1 MSALNQLFIAATGM
15 ITPVGFNTAMTHAA
29 VQAGINVYER
39 GSYCNGN
46 VEALTMTQ
54 VPDDALPPLAAPLID
69 VLGLTARQAR
79 MLQLAAPAIEQIY
92 QQMAELPNTDISA
105 PMAVFLAGPEPIPNA
120 PLPIRSIFLKH
131 LQCQIEKPIDLDNS
145 KVFPMGRAGA
155 FFALESA
162 FQYLQTSSQPFALVG
177 GVDTFWHATTL
188 SKFMQD
194 KRVKTEAGGADCFVP
209 GEGAGFILLSKQAL
223 SPNNRAITRP
233 GLAAE
238 EGHRY
243 SDEPYLGNGLAQA
256 FTEAVGFANIMPE
269 NNIKAIYSS
278 LNGELFGGK
287 EFGVAQVRNAKVISP
302 EANHQHP
309 ADCYGDLG
317 AATGPVL
324 LALAALN
331 SAKPSICYG
340 SSDDEFRGA
349 ACVV

>member
-15 ITPVGFNTAMTHAA
+15 ITPVGFNTNMTNAA
-29 VQAGINVYER
+29 VNAGINVYEH
-39 GSYCNGN
+39 GSYCNGTIDGI
-46 VEALTMTQ
+46 TMTQ
-54 VPDDALPPLAAPLID
+54 VPDEALPPLAEPLAD
-69 VLGLTARQAR
+69 VLGLNARQER
-79 MLQLAAPAIEQIY
+79 LLRLATPALEQIY
-92 QQMAELPNTDISA
+92 QQIEAMPTVELSA
-105 PMAVFLAGPEPIPNA
+105 PLAMFLAGPEPIPNA
-120 PLPIRSIFLKH
+120 PLPIRSVFLKH
-131 LQCQIEKPIDLDNS
+131 LQTQTETPIDLNNS

-162 FQYLQTSSQPFALVG
+162 FQYLQTSTQPYAIIG
-177 GVDTFWHATTL
+177 GVDSFWHATTL

-194 KRVKTEAGGADCFVP
+194 NRVKTDTGGMDCFVP
-209 GEGAGFILLSKQAL
+209 GEGAGFILLSKQPL
-223 SPNNRAITRP
+223 TNNNSAITRP
-233 GLAAE
+233 GLASE

-256 FTEAVGFANIMPE
+256 FTQAINYANTE
-269 NNIKAIYSS
+269 NITAIYSS

-287 EFGVAQVRNAKVISP
+287 EFGVAQVRNSKVISA
-302 EANHQHP
+302 ESNHEHP

-324 LALAALN
+324 MSLAAL
-331 SAKPSICYG
+331 SQHKTSICYG